1 MKGGIGTNRLNMRK
15 VLLFSLLLIFI
26 AVSNKVLSQNSVM
39 RTPGKYL
46 MPMDNASAGFPGSN
60 KKEGDL
66 WMVFSDRPNNPLY
79 SDKSCKTANGSKLD
93 FMQPLYVVEETES
106 AVKVISIKDAD
117 VRGTLASGA
126 SSRAAWVLKENMLLW
141 RTCLKTRDVNLP
153 EFKDG
158 IFNKKAMVL
167 NIISSDQQKIRV
179 PEYYSHPRCSTG
191 DSINSAL
198 VYQINYVYKET
209 PTAYLLADIPAI
221 SDVQRDVPRVKGWV
235 LKSQTTAWNHRLA
248 YEVNWDKP
256 AVDERKAKGKKAKI
270 TSDKAGGNTVFQ
282 EKASYYSRRDI
293 GEVDRFP
300 VLDVMNGVTKVG
312 VIGDLRS
319 EDGKTISSDEFAN
332 IKHVIDSMSGA
343 LRNVN
348 IIFVVDATSSMI
360 PYSRAIQDAI
370 TKSVREFMKSQN
382 HYRFGLLLY
391 RDASEGTGNLI
402 QASRDLTSNYNGIN
416 SHLSRYMVPTFNR
429 CNPDPEEAVFYAMK
443 SAIERYDP
451 PAGESNFLILIG
463 DAGNHNRKVYKD
475 CNGQEHN
482 DPTFVE
488 ENDLAD
494 LMARKNI
501 NLFAYQ
507 MNHHVTLDLKPAH
520 DAFRTQ
526 VESLLVKVAQKR
538 SSDANGLTANQIL
551 TRKNDVVEISNDG
564 GIPGYFKKA
573 PDGGSIHPTV
583 FLNDLSA
590 GMQQIDQKVNF
601 QLDAI
606 SEYLNGKVKED
617 QSKQLNAFIQKL
629 EAHNISS
636 DKLDIVFQKNG
647 QVYNVG
653 YTKRVEPGMKH
664 PMYQDVLLMSHEDLI
679 SIKKSL
685 ERLIPT
691 DELSLPPNE
700 SRSYIVYG
708 WGEILVD
715 ILGYFPETNEA
726 IDTLSLYTL
735 SAILTGWGGKEKY
748 KDIKLL
754 DVTSPD
760 LFPDEMLYEYLIDWC
775 ITKGHIQSIHEGQNL
790 LTEDFFQDH
799 MWTIFY
805 EYLYHLTGGS
815 VEEDSSMMKKFGDY
829 FKKYN
834 KEYNKFSASFRT
846 PMGTGAGMKHYWIDS
861 RIFPHQTQIN
871 GEEDIIKNLYKMHLQ

>member
-1 MKGGIGTNRLNMRK
+1 MRNVFIFSV
-15 VLLFSLLLIFI
+15 VLLCV
-26 AVSNKVLSQNSVM
+26 AVSNRVLAQNSVL

-46 MPMDNASAGFPGSN
+46 MPMDNASASFPGN
-60 KKEGDL
+60 DKKEGDL
-66 WMVFSDRPNNPLY
+66 WVVFSDRPDNPLY
-79 SDKSCKTANGSKLD
+79 SDKSCKNATGQKLA
-93 FMQPLYVVEETES
+93 FMESLYVVEES
-106 AVKVISIKDAD
+106 DKSIKVVSVNDAD
-117 VRGTLASGA
+117 MRGSLVSGA
-126 SSRAAWVLKENMLLW
+126 SSRAAWVPKENMLLW
-141 RTCLKTRDVNLP
+141 KTCLKTRDVNLP

-167 NIISSDQQKIRV
+167 NIISSSQREIRV
-179 PEYYSHPRCSTG
+179 PEYYSHPRCSRG

-209 PTAYLLADIPAI
+209 PTAYLLADVPTINDI
-221 SDVQRDVPRVKGWV
+221 QRDAARVKGWV

-248 YEVNWDKP
+248 FEVNWDKP
-256 AVDERKAKGKKAKI
+256 AVDERKAKGKRAKI
-270 TSDKAGGNTVFQ
+270 SADNNGGATIFQ
-282 EKASYYSRRDI
+282 EKSSFYSRRDI

-300 VLDVMNGVTKVG
+300 VLDAINGSTKVG

-319 EDGKTISSDEFAN
+319 EDGKTMSSDEFAK

-348 IIFVVDATSSMI
+348 VMFVVDATSSMI

-382 HYRFGLLLY
+382 HYRFGLVLY
-391 RDASEGTGNLI
+391 RDITEGNSNLV
-402 QASRDLTSNYNGIN
+402 QATRDLSSNYNGLN
-416 SHLSRYMVPTFNR
+416 SQLARYMVPTFNR

-443 SAIERYDP
+443 EAINRFDP

-463 DAGNHNRKVYKD
+463 DAGNHNRQTYQD
-475 CNGQEHN
+475 CNGQQHP
-482 DPTFVE
+482 DPTNVSE
-488 ENDLAD
+488 DELAT
-494 LMARKNI
+494 LMATKNI

-507 MNHHVTLDLKPAH
+507 ANHHVTLDLKPAY

-526 VESLLVKVAQKR
+526 VQSLMVKVAQKR
-538 SSDANGLTANQIL
+538 SNDASGMTASQIL
-551 TRKNDVVEISNDG
+551 TQNSNVVEITNEG
-564 GIPGYFKKA
+564 GIPGFFKMA

-583 FLNDLSA
+583 LLNDLTS
-590 GMQQIDQKVNF
+590 GLQLIDQKVDY
-601 QLDAI
+601 QLEAI
-606 SEYLNGKVKED
+606 SEYLNGKVRAD
-617 QSKQLNAFIQKL
+617 HAKQLNAFIQKL
-629 EAHNISS
+629 EAQNISS
-636 DKLDIVFQKNG
+636 DKLDLVFQKNG

-653 YTKRVEPGMKH
+653 YTKRIEPGMKY
-664 PMYQDVLLMSHEDLI
+664 PIYQDVLLMSQEDLLA
-679 SIKKSL
+679 IKHSL

-708 WGEILVD
+708 WGEILSD
-715 ILGYFPETNEA
+715 ILGYFPKGNEA

-748 KDIKLL
+748 KDIKLF

-775 ITKGHIQSIHEGQNL
+775 VTKGHIQSIFEGQNL

-805 EYLYHLTGGS
+805 EYLYQVTDGD
-815 VEEDSSMMKKFGDY
+815 VEEDQSLMQKFGEY

-834 KEYNKFSASFRT
+834 KEYNNFDASFRT

-861 RIFPHQTQIN
+861 RIFPHQTQVA
-871 GEEDIIKNLYKMHLQ
+871 GEEDIIQYLYKRYLN